1 MTDGLHQSFIVPDWP
16 APSNVCA
23 IQTTRIGGVS
33 LAPFDSLNVGDHVN
47 DNPLHVAQNRQLLA
61 SYVPTEPVW
70 MNQVHGVRVLDA
82 AKSSCIES
90 ADAAFTKRS
99 NVVCV
104 TMTADCL
111 PVLICDLQGST
122 VAAVHAGWR
131 SLCDGVIEA
140 TVKAMAVDS
149 RQLMAWLGP
158 AIGPDAFEVGA
169 EVRAQF
175 IDKDA
180 QAASTFKPSGERYL
194 GDLYSIAK
202 QRLNQLG
209 VTQIYGGGLCTHTD
223 KSRFFSFRRDGTTG
237 RMATLIWLT

>member
-1 MTDGLHQSFIVPDWP
+1 MTDALHQSFIIPDWP
-16 APSNVCA
+16 APPNVYA

-33 LAPFDSLNVGDHVN
+33 LAPFDSLNVGDHVG
-47 DNPLHVAQNRQLLA
+47 DNSLHVAQNRQLLT

-90 ADAAFTKRS
+90 ADAAFTKQS

-111 PVLICDLQGST
+111 PVLFCNREGT
-122 VAAVHAGWR
+122 AVAAVHAGWR
-131 SLCDGVIEA
+131 GLCDGVIEA
-140 TVKAMAVDS
+140 TVKAMS
-149 RQLMAWLGP
+149 EESSQLMAWLGP

-169 EVRAQF
+169 EVRTQF
-175 IDKDA
+175 IEKDN
-180 QAASTFKPSGERYL
+180 QAANAFKMHGERYL
-194 GDLYSIAK
+194 ADLYAIAN

-209 VTQIYGGGLCTHTD
+209 VTQIYGGGLCTHNDT
-223 KSRFFSFRRDGTTG
+223 SRFFSFRRDGATG